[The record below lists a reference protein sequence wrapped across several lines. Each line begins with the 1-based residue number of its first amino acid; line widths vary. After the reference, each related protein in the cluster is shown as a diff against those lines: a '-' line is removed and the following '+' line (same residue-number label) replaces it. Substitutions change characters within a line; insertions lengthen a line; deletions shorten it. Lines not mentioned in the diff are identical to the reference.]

1 MYRTIQDTSDAEAL
15 QTDLD
20 KLKQW
25 EHDWLMDF
33 NPSKCEVMS
42 SSPSSTKGAA
52 FHLHTPS
59 TMKSSTRPALSNTL
73 ESTSPTN
80 CHGNLCKQSLQ

>member
-42 SSPSSTKGAA
+42 HHHHQLKE
-52 FHLHTPS
+52 LHSIYIHHP
-59 TMKSSTRPALSNTL
+59 
-73 ESTSPTN
+73 
-80 CHGNLCKQSLQ
+80 Q